1 MPQRGHEPRTAS
13 AVTRQF
19 FRVLDELG
27 VPQSTVAADAS
38 LHVNTFYGWKT
49 GKAGASVPNM
59 EAALAVLGLELC
71 IRPIRQP
78 EPESELRS

>member
-1 MPQRGHEPRTAS
+1 MSARGNQPRTAS

-27 VPQSTVAADAS
+27 VSQSGLAGDAS

-59 EAALAVLGLELC
+59 EAALAVLGLELF
-71 IRPIRQP
+71 IRPISNP
-78 EPESELRS
+78 EPEGKLT